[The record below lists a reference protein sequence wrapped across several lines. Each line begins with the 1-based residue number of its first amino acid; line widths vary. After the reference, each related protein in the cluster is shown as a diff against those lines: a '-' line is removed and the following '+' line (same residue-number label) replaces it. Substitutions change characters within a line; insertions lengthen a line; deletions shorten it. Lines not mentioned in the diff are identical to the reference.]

1 MVSVSQ
7 LTKYGLATS
16 FLITFPYK
24 EIGFSCGIVIP
35 FHVFTVVCSTLI
47 FNICAWDLGSE
58 KLQLSLFRTKL
69 YGKPKALMLD
79 VLFMVNQV
87 HSLINAFLFKMGSF
101 IQLWFCYFS
110 YFWKFD
116 CVSFSMHIQ
125 KLRLSL
131 SVFQDFLPV
140 LSFLASYLKR
150 CFTDCLLLMYICNF
164 FMLL

>member
-1 MVSVSQ
+1 MFLLLYVVHWSSTSV
-7 LTKYGLATS
+7 L
-16 FLITFPYK
+16 
-24 EIGFSCGIVIP
+24 EI
-35 FHVFTVVCSTLI
+35 
-47 FNICAWDLGSE
+47 WDQKSSSWVYLE
-58 KLQLSLFRTKL
+58 LKL

-101 IQLWFCYFS
+101 IQLWVCYFS